1 MSSNGEL
8 IASAYS
14 IGGVAVLNLG
24 DNASTPGNMDLV
36 VTGFNSVPYESQVMV
51 LAPEGSYL
59 MIDEVE
65 VEYGLVDSGSL
76 LYGRDNHL
84 GITLSNVG
92 TDSANNI
99 SISISDDSDFV
110 QVVNNLVTYN
120 NLIPNQTI
128 ELNGLIVNVDWNA
141 SNNEQVNLNFL
152 ISSNDDTFEITIPFQ
167 SKLHKLD
174 IIV

>member
-1 MSSNGEL
+1 
-8 IASAYS
+8 
-14 IGGVAVLNLG
+14 
-24 DNASTPGNMDLV
+24 
-36 VTGFNSVPYESQVMV
+36 MV

-110 QVVNNLVTYN
+110 Q
-120 NLIPNQTI
+120 
-128 ELNGLIVNVDWNA
+128 
-141 SNNEQVNLNFL
+141 S
-152 ISSNDDTFEITIPFQ
+152 
-167 SKLHKLD
+167 
-174 IIV
+174 

>member
-1 MSSNGEL
+1 
-8 IASAYS
+8 
-14 IGGVAVLNLG
+14 
-24 DNASTPGNMDLV
+24 
-36 VTGFNSVPYESQVMV
+36 
-51 LAPEGSYL
+51 

-128 ELNGLIVNVDWNA
+128 ELNGLVVNVDWNA

-152 ISSNDDTFEITIPFQ
+152 ISSNDDTFEITIPFSIKAPQ
-167 SKLHKLD
+167 IRYNSVTGTLNPGETTDLNMSLSN
-174 IIV
+174 IGSAAINYPIVSLEGDSYLC